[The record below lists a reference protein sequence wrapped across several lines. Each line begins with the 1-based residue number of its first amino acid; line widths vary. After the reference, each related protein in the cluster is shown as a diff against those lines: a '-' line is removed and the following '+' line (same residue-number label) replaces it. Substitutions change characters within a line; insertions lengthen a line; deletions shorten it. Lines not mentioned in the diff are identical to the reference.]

1 MEERETVMS
10 TYREEIYGEQIADV
24 YDEWYS
30 GYDEAILATL
40 CELAQGKRMLEL
52 GIGTGRIA
60 LPLHRRGVTVHGI
73 DASPAMLEKLQAKPD
88 GAQIPVTLGNMADV
102 AVEGDYGLIYVL
114 FNIFFALLTQ
124 EEQLRCLANVAH
136 HLTPDGCFVF
146 EAFIPDLARY
156 QGLQSLRTAQIDL
169 DGVRFDASQIDPISQ
184 QIMTQHLVINGQ
196 GIRLYPV
203 KLRYVWPAELDLM
216 ARLAGLRLKHRWRNW
231 HKAPFGHGSAAHV
244 SVYELA
250 M

>member
-1 MEERETVMS
+1 MI
-10 TYREEIYGEQIADV
+10 TYQEDTYGERIADV
-24 YDEWYS
+24 YDEWYI
-30 GYDEAILATL
+30 GYDETILTTL
-40 CELAQGKRMLEL
+40 VELAQGRRMLEL

-60 LPLHRRGVTVHGI
+60 LPLHRRGVAVHGI
-73 DASPAMLEKLQAKPD
+73 DASPAMLAKLRAKPD
-88 GAQIPVTLGNMADV
+88 GAQVPVTLGNMADV

-114 FNIFFALLTQ
+114 FNTFFALLTQ
-124 EEQLRCLANVAH
+124 DQQLRCLENVAR

-169 DGVRFDASQIDPISQ
+169 EGVRFDASQIDPISQ
-184 QIMTQHLVINGQ
+184 QIMTQHMVINGQ

-231 HKAPFGHGSAAHV
+231 SKAPFGPGSTAHV

-250 M
+250 A

>member
-1 MEERETVMS
+1 MT
-10 TYREEIYGEQIADV
+10 TYREETYGEQIADV
-24 YDEWYS
+24 YDAWYS
-30 GYDEAILATL
+30 GYEEATL
-40 CELAQGKRMLEL
+40 TTLGELAQGERLLEL

-60 LPLHRRGVTVHGI
+60 LPLQRRGMEVHGI
-73 DASPAMLEKLQAKPD
+73 EASPAMIAKLRAKAD
-88 GAQIPVTLGNMADV
+88 GAQIPVMLGNMADV
-102 AVEGDYGLIYVL
+102 AVEGHYGVIYVL
-114 FNIFFALLTQ
+114 FNTFLGLLTQ
-124 EEQLRCLANVAH
+124 DEQLRCLENVTR
-136 HLTPDGCFVF
+136 HLTPAGCFVI

-184 QIMTQHLVINGQ
+184 QLMTQHLVINGQ

-231 HKAPFGHGSAAHV
+231 HKAPFGPGSNTHV
-244 SVYELA
+244 AVYERA
-250 M
+250 T